1 MELVDRQEAIKILQ
15 QIQDKR
21 RKACGRAAIYE
32 AQAIGYAITILQ
44 QLPAIETK
52 PKEE

>member
-1 MELVDRQEAIKILQ
+1 MDLIDRKEAIKILQ
-15 QIQDKR
+15 QIQEQR

-32 AQAIGYAITILQ
+32 ATAIGYAITILQ

-52 PKEE
+52 PKE